1 MSGPRI
7 ALIHAL
13 PDSME
18 PAGRAFKELWPEA
31 WTFNLL
37 DDALARDQAA
47 SGGDE
52 KMAMAINSRI
62 IDLGRYAYAAS
73 ANGILYTCSA
83 FGRSI
88 ATAAK
93 MLPVPVL
100 RPNEAAIDAALDA
113 GPRIALLATFE
124 PTAGMMKAEVEA
136 AAKARN
142 LSPNVDSR
150 LVPGALAA
158 LQSGDTAKHDALIAE
173 AAAALPP
180 CDVVV
185 LAQFSMARAA
195 SAIAA
200 VPGRPVVTTPG
211 SAVLKLRKLLA
222 A

>member
-13 PDSME
+13 PDSVE
-18 PAGRAFKELWPEA
+18 PANRAFKELWPEA

-73 ANGILYTCSA
+73 AKGILYTCSA

-88 ATAAK
+88 VTAGK
-93 MLPVPVL
+93 MLPIPVL
-100 RPNEAAIDAALDA
+100 RPNEAAIDAALEA

-124 PTAGMMKAEVEA
+124 PTVGMMKAEVEA

-142 LSPNVDSR
+142 LNPNIDSR
-150 LVPGALAA
+150 LVPGALSA
-158 LQSGDTAKHDALIAE
+158 LQAGDAAKHDTLIAE

-185 LAQFSMARAA
+185 LAQFSMARA
-195 SAIAA
+195 SAVIAD
-200 VPGRPVVTTPG
+200 VPGRPVITTPG
-211 SAVLKLRKLLA
+211 SGVLKLRKLLGA
-222 A
+222 

>member
-13 PDSME
+13 PDSVE
-18 PAGRAFKELWPEA
+18 PANRAFRELWPEA

-47 SGGDE
+47 SGDDE
-52 KMAMAINSRI
+52 KMRMAINSRI
-62 IDLGRYAYAAS
+62 IDLGRYAYAAG
-73 ANGILYTCSA
+73 AKGILYTCSA

-88 ATAAK
+88 ITAGK
-93 MLPVPVL
+93 MLPIPVL
-100 RPNEAAIDAALDA
+100 RPNEAAVDAALDA

-124 PTAGMMKAEVEA
+124 PTVGMMKAEVEA
-136 AAKARN
+136 AAKTRN
-142 LSPNVDSR
+142 LAPSVDSR

-158 LQSGDTAKHDALIAE
+158 LQAGDAAKHDALIAE

-195 SAIAA
+195 AAIAD
-200 VPGRPVVTTPG
+200 VPGRPVITTPG
-211 SAVLKLRKLLA
+211 SGVLKLRKLLA